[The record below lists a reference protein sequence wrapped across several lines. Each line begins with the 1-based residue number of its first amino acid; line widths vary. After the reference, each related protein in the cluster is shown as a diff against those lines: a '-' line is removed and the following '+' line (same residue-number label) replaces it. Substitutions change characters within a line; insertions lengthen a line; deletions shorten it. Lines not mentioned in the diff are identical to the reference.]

1 MIDLLESIKVNFSI
15 KKKEIIL
22 IDEIINTTNDS
33 LTTEWSK
40 LTKHFL
46 LDYLKSSEFYCV
58 KTKLKTSFLKNILLP
73 KHGHLKDYE
82 TGIILFPNN
91 VTVQEAVD
99 DYKKPPQNYTN
110 ECKDLI
116 LFFKK
121 EIKEKGFIKEIILE
135 RKENKL
141 VHVDGLHRIIALY
154 LLIEEGFK
162 CKNIPIF
169 LIKRL

>member
-1 MIDLLESIKVNFSI
+1 MIDLLGLIKINFSTRAEKVI
-15 KKKEIIL
+15 PV
-22 IDEIINTTNDS
+22 DEIIDVVNNN

-46 LDYLKSSEFYCV
+46 LDYLKSNKFYCL
-58 KTKLKTSFLKNILLP
+58 KTKLKTSFLKNVLLP

-91 VTVQEAVD
+91 ITVKEAIYA
-99 DYKKPPQNYTN
+99 YKNPPLNYTS
-110 ECKDLI
+110 ECQDLI

-121 EIKEKGFIKEIILE
+121 EIKENGFTKEIILE
-135 RKENKL
+135 KKENKL
-141 VHVDGLHRIIALY
+141 VHVDGLHRMIALS
-154 LLIEEGFK
+154 LLIEEGFE

-169 LIKRL
+169 LIEKF